1 MMFVYRYMFF
11 PLFFLISYSLRFLHP
26 KLRMYF
32 KLRKDPYKDKI
43 IPKNAFWFHCSSGEI
58 EYAKPIFRWLKEN
71 HPNEKI
77 IVTYF
82 SNSSIASIK
91 KITEIDVAVPLP
103 MDTKKQMRHFIDL
116 FKPKYL
122 FVARTDLWPEMLYQ
136 AHAAQ
141 IPCVLFAATLSD
153 TNIKYKNVVARFI
166 FQKLL
171 DKLSLVICVS
181 EEDAARFGTFKIKK
195 IQVATD
201 TRYLQVIHRLKHK
214 KELPCQIKP
223 TKPIMIF
230 GSTWGKDE
238 EKLLPAF
245 LDILTEGFQII
256 LVPHEVTKKH
266 LYNLYEEMDYQC
278 LTYARWSKIS
288 VWDNSEILVVDQV
301 GYLAELYSYADVAFI
316 GGSFK
321 RQVHSVMEALAS
333 GCLTLVG
340 PKYKN
345 NREAI
350 EFQEYWIDGIQPVQ
364 VIQDKKHLLAR
375 IRKWKRE
382 AHRKKFKHS
391 LSTKVDQLAEDAKK
405 TFTYIDEL
413 ITSTDA

>member
-11 PLFFLISYSLRFLHP
+11 PLFFIFTYSLRFLHP
-26 KLRMYF
+26 KLKMYF
-32 KLRKDPYKDKI
+32 KLRKNPYKDKE

-71 HPNEKI
+71 HPKEKI

-82 SNSSIASIK
+82 SNSSLASIK
-91 KITEIDVAVPLP
+91 KTTEIDLAIPLP
-103 MDTKKQMRHFIDL
+103 IDTKKQVRKFLEL

-122 FVARTDLWPEMLYQ
+122 FVARTDLWPEMLFQ
-136 AHAAQ
+136 THAAK

-153 TNIKYKNVVARFI
+153 NNLKYKNTFARYV

-181 EEDAARFGTFKIKK
+181 NDDANRFKTFNIEKLE
-195 IQVATD
+195 VATD

-230 GSTWGKDE
+230 GSTWNKDE
-238 EKLLPAF
+238 AKLLPAF

-266 LYNLYEEMDYQC
+266 LEDIYEEMDYQC

-321 RQVHSVMEALAS
+321 RQVHSVMEALAN

-375 IRKWKRE
+375 IRKWKTE
-382 AHRKKFKHS
+382 QTRKKFKQS
-391 LSTKVDQLAEDAKK
+391 LSAKVERLAIDAEK
-405 TFTYIDEL
+405 TFIYIDEL
-413 ITSTDA
+413 IRQTNA